1 MVDSLAQAEAFD
13 WLPLTGFHLLFNIFS
28 CSIRIDFSWTAYCES
43 QLAQVFLLTK

>member
-28 CSIRIDFSWTAYCES
+28 CLSVLIFRGRLIVNHS
-43 QLAQVFLLTK
+43 